1 MSNNTVF
8 VDICLDFD
16 GVIHSYTSG
25 WQGTDIIHDPPVHG
39 AIETLHHYLN
49 NFSLAVFSARSAQ
62 PGGIEA
68 MKRFIDKHDSRQGN
82 IRLINKIAF
91 PDHKPAAQVYIDDR
105 GYRFD
110 GTFPSPAKLRKLF
123 TPWYHQGIGTGINDE
138 EQTLASVNA
147 EGWKDEFPNVEEV
160 WESEGFSQKER

>member
-1 MSNNTVF
+1 MINKTVF

-25 WQGTDIIHDPPVHG
+25 WQGTDIIHDPPVYG
-39 AIETLHHYLN
+39 AIDALHCYLN
-49 NFSLAVFSARSAQ
+49 NFTVAIFSARSTQ

-68 MKRFIDKHDSRQGN
+68 MKRYLDKHDTLQGN

-105 GYRFD
+105 AYRFD
-110 GTFPSPAKLRKLF
+110 GIFLSPQQLRKLF
-123 TPWYHQGIGTGINDE
+123 TPWYNQGIGAGINDE
-138 EQTLASVNA
+138 DDTLASTGTHKQTSVA
-147 EGWKDEFPNVEEV
+147 HCPSEEY
-160 WESEGFSQKER
+160 SQ